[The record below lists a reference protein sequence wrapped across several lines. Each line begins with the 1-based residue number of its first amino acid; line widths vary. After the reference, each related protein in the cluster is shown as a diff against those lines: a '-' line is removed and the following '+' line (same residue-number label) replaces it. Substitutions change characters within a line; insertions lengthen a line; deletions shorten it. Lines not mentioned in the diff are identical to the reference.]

1 MDAKSGMGGMG
12 LYVYGQLLTKGG
24 KSLFCSLQKT
34 PKTVSGDNEG
44 GRKEMPSAVEQG
56 GPTTDTKTP
65 NTNDTG
71 SSFAV
76 FSIHSSSEM

>member
-1 MDAKSGMGGMG
+1 M
-12 LYVYGQLLTKGG
+12 
-24 KSLFCSLQKT
+24 
-34 PKTVSGDNEG
+34 SGDNER

-71 SSFAV
+71 SSFLQFFVLLFQDVNLKPVVLNSA
-76 FSIHSSSEM
+76 SL